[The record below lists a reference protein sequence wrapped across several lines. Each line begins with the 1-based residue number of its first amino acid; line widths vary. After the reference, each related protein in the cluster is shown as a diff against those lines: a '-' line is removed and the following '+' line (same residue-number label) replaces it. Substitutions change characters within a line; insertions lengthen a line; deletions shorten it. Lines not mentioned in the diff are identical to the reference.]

1 MPSDVKIRLIN
12 LTKLS
17 LLTIIGISLFVTI
30 IILIDRQ
37 RKKDYSD
44 QTGFKNFRYYN
55 LAWVIIL
62 IVVSVIIYALLLGVN
77 I

>member
-1 MPSDVKIRLIN
+1 MPADVKIRLLN

-17 LLTIIGISLFVTI
+17 LLTIIGISLLVTI
-30 IILIDRQ
+30 IVLIDRQ
-37 RKKDYSD
+37 RRKDYSD

>member
-1 MPSDVKIRLIN
+1 MPADVKLRLVN

-17 LLTIIGISLFVTI
+17 LLTIIGISLLVTI
-30 IILIDRQ
+30 IVLIDRQ

-55 LAWVIIL
+55 LAWVMIL